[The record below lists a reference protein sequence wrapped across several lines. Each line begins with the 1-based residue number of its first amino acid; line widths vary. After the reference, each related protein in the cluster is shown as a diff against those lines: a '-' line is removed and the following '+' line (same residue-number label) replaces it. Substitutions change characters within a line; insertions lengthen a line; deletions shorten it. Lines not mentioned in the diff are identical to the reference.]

1 MNITT
6 LTNSISTSS
15 FSPNNTNGS
24 STETV
29 NSDIKTTTSSHP
41 VSSLTMLNDTLH
53 NIRTTNQALK
63 KELSQKTLTKTSLE
77 EIALH
82 SSQISMDVNKSAQLL
97 DILSRH
103 KYPINKDA
111 RELLHSAPKEAELDG
126 DQMISHRELW
136 AKIANSINDINEQY
150 LKVYEHAVSS
160 YTQMYQDFSAVLSS
174 LAGWISPGGNDGN
187 SVKLQVN
194 SLKKALEK
202 LKEKYKD
209 KPLYPANNTVSQEQ
223 ANKWL
228 TELGGTIGKVSQKN
242 GGYVVSINMTPID
255 NMLKSLDNLGGNGE
269 VVLDNAKYQAWNAGF
284 SAEDETMKNNLQTL
298 VQKYSNANS
307 IFDNLVK
314 VLSSTIS
321 SCTDTDKLFLHF

>member
-97 DILSRH
+97 NILS
-103 KYPINKDA
+103 KTEYPINKDA

-126 DQMISHRELW
+126 
-136 AKIANSINDINEQY
+136 Y
-150 LKVYEHAVSS
+150 
-160 YTQMYQDFSAVLSS
+160 
-174 LAGWISPGGNDGN
+174 
-187 SVKLQVN
+187 
-194 SLKKALEK
+194 
-202 LKEKYKD
+202 
-209 KPLYPANNTVSQEQ
+209 
-223 ANKWL
+223 
-228 TELGGTIGKVSQKN
+228 
-242 GGYVVSINMTPID
+242 
-255 NMLKSLDNLGGNGE
+255 
-269 VVLDNAKYQAWNAGF
+269 
-284 SAEDETMKNNLQTL
+284 
-298 VQKYSNANS
+298 
-307 IFDNLVK
+307 
-314 VLSSTIS
+314 
-321 SCTDTDKLFLHF
+321 

>member
-97 DILSRH
+97 NILS
-103 KYPINKDA
+103 KTEYPINKDA

-126 DQMISHRELW
+126 YEMISHRELW

-160 YTQMYQDFSAVLSS
+160 YTQMYQEFSAVLSS

-187 SVKLQVN
+187 SVKLQVK
-194 SLKKALEK
+194 SLKDALTT
-202 LKEKYKD
+202 LKKNYED
-209 KPLYPANNTVSQEQ
+209 KPLYPATNTVSEQE

-228 TELGGTIGKVSQKN
+228 TELGGTIGTVSAKN
-242 GGYVVSINMTPID
+242 GGYVVSINMTPIN
-255 NMLKSLDNLGGNGE
+255 NMLNSLDKLGTTDE